1 MIRLIPI
8 SPPRPADDFVRI
20 PLLELHEL
28 PPGVPFDEC
37 LKALEEDRPP

>member
-8 SPPRPADDFVRI
+8 SPPHPPDDFVRI
-20 PLLELHEL
+20 QLLEPHQL

-37 LKALEEDRPP
+37 LKQLKEQA

>member
-8 SPPRPADDFVRI
+8 SPPRPAAGIVRI
-20 PLLELHEL
+20 SLLELRQL

-37 LKALEEDRPP
+37 LKQMKEQA

>member
-20 PLLELHEL
+20 PLVEPHQL
-28 PPGVPFDEC
+28 PPGVP
-37 LKALEEDRPP
+37 LEECALPACERPP

>member
-8 SPPRPADDFVRI
+8 SPPRPTDYFVRI
-20 PLLELHEL
+20 PLLEPHEL

-37 LKALEEDRPP
+37 MKQLKEPA